1 MRMRVQLGCGGS
13 WWSTRRGAAG
23 YSSIVSG
30 APSLP
35 HPPPGME
42 VCSLPLLQQLSL
54 KGRELDAC
62 CSDEDCEQ
70 VFKARRYSGIYSPS
84 KALNRSEAVRHKP
97 IKRSQCLV
105 GLVAF
110 VPCQKVLKS
119 TVWLL
124 ALGTTVT
131 WADGGGWQAACGGG
145 TWLSPRS
152 RQQGVRS
159 CSASSQCGGS
169 SATARWVRTVSPQ
182 SKRSSLRSRLCCMF
196 HADR

>member
-84 KALNRSEAVRHKP
+84 KAATAEPEAAAPLPAWSPAQSAALYNVPGWGDEFFKASDDGRM
-97 IKRSQCLV
+97 
-105 GLVAF
+105 LVA
-110 VPCQKVLKS
+110 PQ
-119 TVWLL
+119 
-124 ALGTTVT
+124 
-131 WADGGGWQAACGGG
+131 GG
-145 TWLSPRS
+145 
-152 RQQGVRS
+152 
-159 CSASSQCGGS
+159 
-169 SATARWVRTVSPQ
+169 
-182 SKRSSLRSRLCCMF
+182 KRPLPPPASRLL
-196 HADR
+196 HARRSAALPATHPGCAVAVL